1 MLCSPK
7 TICEK
12 TFGFVNA
19 QVMGTVMLNQNV
31 GFCLINDAKCFLQI
45 VKTAKDK
52 NDQNMFLAAIAAL
65 QVAMSVGL
73 SLTTS

>member
-45 VKTAKDK
+45 VKTTKDK

-73 SLTTS
+73 SVGP

>member
-19 QVMGTVMLNQNV
+19 QVMDTVMLNQNV

-52 NDQNMFLAAIAAL
+52 NDQNKL
-65 QVAMSVGL
+65 GL
-73 SLTTS
+73 SWAKLSLSWGLG